1 MASEARHR
9 FGFSVRGDN
18 LPIQSAAV
26 FHPSG
31 YGTPAEMLGGD
42 PRSAPLGPQ
51 TASLC
56 RGYFGLRSIGY
67 MVGELPT

>member
-1 MASEARHR
+1 MAIEARHR

-42 PRSAPLGPQ
+42 PALPRWGPRAASPCRPLQ
-51 TASLC
+51 IV
-56 RGYFGLRSIGY
+56 RGAKALQSQNRQ
-67 MVGELPT
+67 